1 MIQLSTASESRGHRA
16 ISRTD
21 DRRITFAG
29 LVLAVGLLGLAV
41 LSLLLPEAVRRGTWL
56 SLHLALAGAAS
67 TAIASVL
74 PFFTAALAV
83 APPAGRPTR
92 ILAIGGIAGGA
103 LVVSGGVAAGALTVA
118 VGGGLA
124 YLGGLAAVAA
134 AAFGPLRGAL
144 GQRRP
149 LITRAYAVAIAC
161 VGVGVMLSTLML
173 AGFAPVVER
182 WALLKPAHAWLNVV
196 GFISLVVAATLV
208 HLAPTVAGGRIVPRR
223 SARVAIAGLGIGSP
237 VLAVGLALADPSI
250 TRLGALVTIGG
261 SLSLVVHGFV
271 VQRDRGRWTTDPSWH
286 RLTSWSLL
294 LAPIWLAVAL
304 AIAGGRYVALGA
316 DPAAWDVAV
325 ITPALVLGWV
335 VQVMIGSWSHLLP
348 AIGPGDPHSHARQRT
363 VLGTVAT
370 IRLAAFNGGI
380 ALATV
385 GVATGVDWATMVGIA
400 LAITPAVGA
409 LILFGWAA
417 RLGATASP
425 TARA

>member
-1 MIQLSTASESRGHRA
+1 MIQLSTASASRGHRA

-103 LVVSGGVAAGALTVA
+103 LVVSGGVAAGAPAVA

-149 LITRAYAVAIAC
+149 LITRAYAVAIGCVA
-161 VGVGVMLSTLML
+161 VGVTLSTAML
-173 AGFAPVVER
+173 AGIPVVVER

-196 GFISLVVAATLV
+196 GFVSLIVAATLV

-223 SARVAIAGLGIGSP
+223 SARIAVAGLAIGTP
-237 VLAVGLALADPSI
+237 LLAGGMALADGAA

-261 SLSLVVHGFV
+261 ALALVAHGVGVHRG
-271 VQRDRGRWTTDPSWH
+271 RGRWTTDPNWH

-294 LAPIWLAVAL
+294 LAPVWFAVATG
-304 AIAGGRYVALGA
+304 IAGGRFIVLGA
-316 DPAAWDVAV
+316 DPAAWDMGVVAAAV
-325 ITPALVLGWV
+325 VLGWV
-335 VQVMIGSWSHLLP
+335 VQVLIGSWSHLLP
-348 AIGPGDPHSHARQRT
+348 AIGPGGPAEHARQRAL
-363 VLGTVAT
+363 LGRGAT
-370 IRLAAFNGGI
+370 ARLIALNGGA

-385 GVATGVDWATMVGIA
+385 GVLGAVFPVTLIGLA
-400 LAITPAVGA
+400 LAVASLTGSVVAFA
-409 LILFGWAA
+409 AAA
-417 RLGATASP
+417 RIGVAADTGPS
-425 TARA
+425 